1 MLECQNVYLMKGN
14 PLEWQSHAAPLPK
27 IGQYSAH
34 MHPHGLS
41 QQTASLK
48 IFEILGF
55 QNFEIIDRSV
65 KFKVQELLSFKIW
78 IWISELQILKSRI
91 FDFFSKSITKVI
103 IK

>member
-27 IGQYSAH
+27 IGQSSAH
-34 MHPHGLS
+34 MHPHVLS
-41 QQTASLK
+41 QQTAPLK

-65 KFKVQELLSFKIW
+65 EIQSF
-78 IWISELQILKSRI
+78 RI
-91 FDFFSKSITKVI
+91 T
-103 IK
+103 